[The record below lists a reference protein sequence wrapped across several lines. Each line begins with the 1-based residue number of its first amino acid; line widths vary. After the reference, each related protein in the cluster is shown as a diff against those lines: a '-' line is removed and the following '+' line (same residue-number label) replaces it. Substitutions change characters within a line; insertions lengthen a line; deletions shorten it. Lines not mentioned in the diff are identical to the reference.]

1 MFCTKCGEK
10 IKPDARF
17 CHACGTAAPQGKA
30 VKQADETTRPQKQNW
45 LHSFGAFLLIPIFA
59 VIVILL
65 FWENKDPDPIVQASS
80 NNTAQN
86 GAPNMAAMQQIH
98 ATLEGLKKN
107 LAANPKDLVAMDS
120 LAVMYSIAGSHD
132 TALSYYKKHL
142 EIEPDNKDIKI
153 AMALTYHNLENDSKA
168 VELLQ
173 EVLEKEPDYLFGLYY
188 LAEIQEAQHN
198 HEEATRHWQKI
209 TEKHPGTQLAKMAE
223 ERLAEQHAD
232 E

>member
-1 MFCTKCGEK
+1 VFCTKCGEK

-17 CHACGTAAPQGKA
+17 CHACGAAASQDKA
-30 VKQADETTRPQKQNW
+30 VEQAGGTMRPQKQNW

-65 FWENKDPDPIVQASS
+65 FWKNKDPDPIVQAST
-80 NNTAQN
+80 NNAAQN
-86 GAPNMAAMQQIH
+86 ESPNMAAMQQVH
-98 ATLEGLKKN
+98 ATLELLKKN
-107 LAANPKDLVAMDS
+107 LEANPKDLVAMDS

-132 TALSYYKKHL
+132 KALNYYKIHL

-153 AMALTYHNLENDSKA
+153 AMALTYHNLRNDSRA
-168 VELLQ
+168 IELLQ

-198 HEEATRHWQKI
+198 HEEAARHWQEI
-209 TEKHPGTQLAKMAE
+209 IEKHPGTQLAKAAE
-223 ERLAEQHAD
+223 ERLAEQRAN